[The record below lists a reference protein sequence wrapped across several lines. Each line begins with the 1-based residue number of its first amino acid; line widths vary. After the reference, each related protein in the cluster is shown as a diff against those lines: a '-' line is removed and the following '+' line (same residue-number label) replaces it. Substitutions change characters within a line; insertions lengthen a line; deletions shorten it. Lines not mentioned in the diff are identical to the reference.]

1 MDRSWKAFGERWIVS
16 FARNSSRRDSSRVK
30 SPKWVGMANSS
41 EGSHSKAPSLPEEC
55 SLSASQNRSARGSP
69 ELPQSLSILRSRL
82 SRSRGHLCAWEAFMR
97 TRKSI
102 LGSVL
107 MTVAL
112 GVFQTK
118 SSGQVVTQRDGQA

>member
-16 FARNSSRRDSSRVK
+16 FPRDSSRRDSSRVK

-55 SLSASQNRSARGSP
+55 SLSASENRSARGSP

-82 SRSRGHLCAWEAFMR
+82 WRFARPPLAHRRLLCEQGNRF
-97 TRKSI
+97 SD
-102 LGSVL
+102 
-107 MTVAL
+107 
-112 GVFQTK
+112 QY
-118 SSGQVVTQRDGQA
+118 